1 MMTVVFY
8 IELFIINIMMTIV
21 FHIDLFILVNRFLK
35 IDKYI
40 KLSH

>member
-8 IELFIINIMMTIV
+8 IEFFIINLMMTIV